1 MLLVG
6 RASVASGS
14 LENVL
19 LVAAAAMFCEQG
31 PSRDPDGWSS
41 RELLGALSNPQ
52 GPPGVISRDT
62 PGILEPSSDLQG
74 SLSSDFQGAD

>member
-19 LVAAAAMFCEQG
+19 LVAAAAMFGEPA
-31 PSRDPDGWSS
+31 PSGDPDGWSS
-41 RELLGALSNPQ
+41 RDVLGSLSNPQ
-52 GPPGVISRDT
+52 GPPGAISRDA
-62 PGILEPSSDLQG
+62 PGILKPSSSGD
-74 SLSSDFQGAD
+74 SQGAD